1 MKFVLFPIKGP
12 IRGREVL
19 FQRRTQ
25 GSRRKIPAP
34 DDSLELLL
42 VDRTFGTEEMSSY
55 SSSLRE
61 TVSNPSLILPAE
73 VGDRLGFRNRDT
85 AVISLDGGPLE
96 IALDL
101 QEHLAAGIM
110 VLPRQDQLVW
120 QKIAAYPIRVPL
132 DQIKKSQEAP

>member
-1 MKFVLFPIKGP
+1 MADSGVSEKNTSPG
-12 IRGREVL
+12 
-19 FQRRTQ
+19 
-25 GSRRKIPAP
+25 
-34 DDSLELLL
+34 DSLELLL

-55 SSSLRE
+55 SSPLRE
-61 TVSNPSLILPAE
+61 TVSNPSLILPTE
-73 VGDRLGFRNRDT
+73 VGSRLGFRNRDT

-101 QEHLAAGIM
+101 QEHLAAGVM

-120 QKIAAYPIRVPL
+120 QKIAAYPIRVSL